1 MLKKRSGRILAL
13 IFLVLIVCI
22 GVYGIVKGLRQTD
35 SAAGTDQSGVLTDNG
50 DTDTDVIV
58 ETPEQDPVMLYFER
72 MTQEEKVGQL
82 FLARVPEENQI
93 DEISQYH
100 LGGYLIFGRDT
111 TDETEESLR
120 EKIAAWQNAS
130 SVPMFIASDE
140 EGGDVTR
147 VSNIDTIDFASPAS
161 IYAQGGIEALG
172 SDAATKA
179 QILSSLGIN
188 LNLSPV
194 ADVTTDANSFI
205 FDRTLELSGMDETE
219 AAQITA
225 EAVSTIVTNTQSNGV
240 AATLKHFPGYGAN
253 GDSHTDIIRDTRSP
267 DHFESVDFVPF
278 RAGIDAGVDCVL
290 ITHNIIE
297 SMDPDQPA
305 SLSPAV
311 HQALRETLGFDGVIV
326 TDDFDMSGLA
336 DFADQDTAAVQTIN
350 AGTDLIISSSY
361 ASQMDAIQNALDSGE
376 ISQER
381 FNQAVYH
388 VLNLKYRLGLIS

>member
-13 IFLVLIVCI
+13 IFIVLIVCI
-22 GVYGIVKGLRQTD
+22 GVYGIVKGFRQTD
-35 SAAGTDQSGVLTDNG
+35 SAAGADQSGVLTDNG

-93 DEISQYH
+93 DDISQYH

-111 TDETEESLR
+111 SDETEESLR
-120 EKIAAWQNAS
+120 EKIAAWQSAS
-130 SVPMFIASDE
+130 SVPMLIASDE

-161 IYAQGGIEALG
+161 IYAEGGVEALG
-172 SDAATKA
+172 SDAASKA

-205 FDRTLELSGMDETE
+205 FDRTLELSGMDEAE

-253 GDSHTDIIRDTRSP
+253 GDSHTDIIRDTRSL

-290 ITHNIIE
+290 VTHNIIE

-388 VLNLKYRLGLIS
+388 VLNLKYKLGLIS

>member
-22 GVYGIVKGLRQTD
+22 GVYGIVRGFRQTD
-35 SAAGTDQSGVLTDNG
+35 TAAGAEQSGVLTDNG

-93 DEISQYH
+93 DDISQYH

-111 TDETEESLR
+111 SDETEESLR
-120 EKIAAWQNAS
+120 EKIAAWQSAS

-147 VSNIDTIDFASPAS
+147 VSNIETIDFASPAS
-161 IYAQGGIEALG
+161 IYAEGGIEALG
-172 SDAATKA
+172 TDAATKA

-253 GDSHTDIIRDTRSP
+253 GDSHTDIIRDTRSL

-290 ITHNIIE
+290 VTHNIIE

-388 VLNLKYRLGLIS
+388 VLYLKYRLGLIS

>member
-13 IFLVLIVCI
+13 IFLVVIVCI
-22 GVYGIVKGLRQTD
+22 GVYGIVKGFQTD
-35 SAAGTDQSGVLTDNG
+35 NTTVEVDQ
-50 DTDTDVIV
+50 TDTQVDDTENDMIV

-72 MTQEEKVGQL
+72 MTMDEKIGQL

-93 DEISQYH
+93 DDISQYH

-111 TDETEESLR
+111 SDETEDSLR
-120 EKIAAWQNAS
+120 EKIAAWQSAS
-130 SVPMFIASDE
+130 SVPMLIASDE

-147 VSNIDTIDFASPAS
+147 VSNIDTINFDSPAS
-161 IYAQGGIEALG
+161 IYASGGIEALG
-172 SDAATKA
+172 TDATAKA

-194 ADVTTDANSFI
+194 ADVTNDANSFI
-205 FDRTLELSGMDETE
+205 FDRTLELDGLDETQ
-219 AAQITA
+219 AAEITA

-240 AATLKHFPGYGAN
+240 GATLKHFPGYGSN
-253 GDSHTDIIRDTRSP
+253 GDSHTDIIYDSRTLE
-267 DHFESVDFVPF
+267 HFETIDFVPF
-278 RAGIDAGVDCVL
+278 QAGINAGVDCVL
-290 ITHNIIE
+290 IAHNIVE
-297 SMDPDQPA
+297 SMDADQPA

-311 HQALRETLGFDGVIV
+311 HQALRETLGFDGVIM

-361 ASQMDAIQNALDSGE
+361 ATQIEAIRSALDSGE
-376 ISQER
+376 LSQDR
-381 FNQAVYH
+381 FNEAVYH
-388 VLNLKYRLGLIS
+388 VLNLKYKLGLIS